1 MTAEMKRLYR
11 SRSDRLLGG
20 VCSGLGRDL
29 NIDPTLMRLIFI
41 LLALIGGHGILV
53 YLIMWLIVPE
63 EPLAREE
70 IITVI
75 QKPDAEDK
83 PL

>member
-20 VCSGLGRDL
+20 VCSGLGRYL
-29 NIDPTLMRLIFI
+29 NVDPTLMRLIFI

-63 EPLAREE
+63 EPLASNTIINAAAEE
-70 IITVI
+70 K
-75 QKPDAEDK
+75 Q
-83 PL
+83 